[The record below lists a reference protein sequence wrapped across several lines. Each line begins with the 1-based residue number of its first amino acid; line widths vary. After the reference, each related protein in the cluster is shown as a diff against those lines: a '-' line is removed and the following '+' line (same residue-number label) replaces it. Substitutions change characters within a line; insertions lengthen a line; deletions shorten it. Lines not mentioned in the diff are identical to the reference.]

1 VTPDLPLF
9 FFRVIILQMTDRLQK
24 LAQLHAADPAD
35 PFCTYGIA
43 LEHAKAGRAAE
54 ALVWLEKTLTLD
66 PHYSYAYYQ
75 KAKVLSQQ
83 GQTAQAK
90 AVLQIGMTDAAQTNT
105 PDAKHAH
112 AEMRTLLEAL
122 G

>member
-1 VTPDLPLF
+1 
-9 FFRVIILQMTDRLQK
+9 MSDRLTK
-24 LAQLHAADPAD
+24 LLKMYEADPAD

-43 LEHAKAGRAAE
+43 LEHAKAAQTAQ
-54 ALVWLEKTLTLD
+54 AMTWLDKTLALD

-75 KAKVLSQQ
+75 KAKILSQQ
-83 GQTAQAK
+83 GDVAQARQ
-90 AVLQIGMTDAAQTNT
+90 VLQTGMADAAQTGT
-105 PDAKHAH
+105 PDAQHAH